1 MALDEALLAPAGQ
14 RRPSAAAVAAREI
27 LFSRYAPQQQA
38 FLSEGGGPTTRAPDT
53 GAAGGR
59 LAERTVRRGAVRDNE
74 GAKARLIFL
83 MRRPLPS
90 SVPTCC
96 WGRTLSLSH
105 SPHSREAQLYMAN
118 GTES

>member
-14 RRPSAAAVAAREI
+14 RRPSAAGVAARET

-38 FLSEGGGPTTRAPDT
+38 FLSEGGGPTTRSDSEQHQQ
-53 GAAGGR
+53 AADS
-59 LAERTVRRGAVRDNE
+59 RRGLPVREFE
-74 GAKARLIFL
+74 GAKPRLIFL
-83 MRRPLPS
+83 MRHPLPS

-105 SPHSREAQLYMAN
+105 SPHSREAQLYMPN